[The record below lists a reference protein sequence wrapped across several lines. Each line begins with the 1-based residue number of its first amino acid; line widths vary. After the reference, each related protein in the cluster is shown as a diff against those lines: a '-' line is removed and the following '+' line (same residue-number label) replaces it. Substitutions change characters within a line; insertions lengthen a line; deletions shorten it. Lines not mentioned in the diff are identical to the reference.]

1 MIDPRRSVP
10 ILAMLIL
17 ALAACGGSGTS
28 GSTAASSAAAAPA
41 ASAVAPDA
49 SAGAVGGAPSVE
61 PSAAP
66 PDTVPASQPAT
77 EGGGSGGDVCSLVT
91 VDELADIFDVAS
103 VTTTVF
109 AGPPDNCIVD
119 SDAGDG
125 LAAWSLTTVQAD
137 AIFFAMT
144 SDPSTIDVPGIGDRA
159 AIVQNTGLMVQKGS
173 NLLVISVA
181 AGANLSEEEG
191 VEAAKQ
197 IGTIAAGRL

>member
-28 GSTAASSAAAAPA
+28 GATAASSAAAEPA

-49 SAGAVGGAPSVE
+49 SAGDAGGAPSVE
-61 PSAAP
+61 ASAAP
-66 PDTVPASQPAT
+66 PEPASQPAA
-77 EGGGSGGDVCSLVT
+77 GGGGAGGDVCSLVT
-91 VDELADIFDVAS
+91 VDELADLFDVAS

-125 LAAWSLTTVQAD
+125 LAAWSLTPVQAD
-137 AIFFAMT
+137 DRLRPRPLDRVSGVATAP
-144 SDPSTIDVPGIGDRA
+144 PSSRTPAGA
-159 AIVQNTGLMVQKGS
+159 GS
-173 NLLVISVA
+173 NLLVISM
-181 AGANLSEEEG
+181 S
-191 VEAAKQ
+191 
-197 IGTIAAGRL
+197 AGRSSRRRPPSRSSHAAVG